1 MANNRRSFIKKITTS
16 SLLTLGSIEA
26 LAEESKDDFF
36 LPDDSENDFAVSSND
51 EAYWSRV
58 RKQFTLSADCINL
71 NSGNISPAPKVVQKA
86 IIQQLEY
93 CNLAPSLNMLRI
105 LEQNREQLVANL
117 ANFAGC
123 QPDEIVIN
131 RNASEGLQ
139 TIIFGLPLQKN
150 DEVIL
155 CKYDYPHLIDAWKQR
170 ELRDGIKLVWVDI
183 KLPSEDENYLIHAF
197 TDLFTPKTKLV
208 NLTHIINWN
217 GQILPVKKIIS
228 EAGKKGILTLVD
240 AAHSFALLP
249 QKITDYGCDYLVAS
263 LHKWLYAPT
272 GTGLL
277 YVKKE
282 RIKNLYPL
290 FSNSNPQSETIDK
303 FTHLGTR
310 PMYMDHAINQAIT
323 FNNAIG
329 QEKKQARLQFLK
341 NYWMEKIA
349 HIPGVKFQ
357 TSANNIWSTA
367 MANVYVEGATAYELD
382 AFLFANYK
390 IHAVSI
396 NREKITSLR
405 ITPNVFT
412 SVKELDLLAEGI
424 ENFAKNNR

>member
-1 MANNRRSFIKKITTS
+1 MANNRRSFIKKITAS
-16 SLLTLGSIEA
+16 SLLTLGSMHV
-26 LAEESKDDFF
+26 LAGESNEDIF
-36 LPDDSENDFAVSSND
+36 LPDDTENNLTDSSND
-51 EAYWSRV
+51 EAFWRRI
-58 RKQFTLSADCINL
+58 RKQFNLSADCINL

-86 IIQQLEY
+86 IIQQLEF
-93 CNLAPSLNMLRI
+93 CNQAPSLNMLRI

-123 QPDEIVIN
+123 QPDEMVIN

-139 TIIFGLPLQKN
+139 TIIFGLPLQKG
-150 DEVIL
+150 DEIIL

-170 ELRDGIKLVWVDI
+170 ELRDGIKLVWVDL
-183 KLPSEDENYLIHAF
+183 KLPSEDEKYLVEAF
-197 TDLFTPKTKLV
+197 TGLFTPKTKLV

-228 EAGKKGILTLVD
+228 EAEKQGILTLVD

-249 QKITDYGCDYLVAS
+249 QKISDYGCDYLVAS

-282 RIKNLYPL
+282 RIKTLYPL
-290 FSNSNPQSETIDK
+290 FSNSNPQSETMDK

-310 PMYMDHAINQAIT
+310 SMYMDHAINQAIT

-329 QEKKQARLQFLK
+329 QEKKLARLQFLK
-341 NYWMEKIA
+341 NYWMQKVSTVA
-349 HIPGVKFQ
+349 GVKFQ
-357 TSANNIWSTA
+357 TSANNNWSTA
-367 MANVYVEGATAYELD
+367 MANVYIEGVPAYELD

-396 NREKITSLR
+396 NREKVNSLR

-412 SVKELDLLAEGI
+412 SLKELDLLAEGI
-424 ENFAKNNR
+424 QNFATNKR